1 MAKKTF
7 KTATQEQQA
16 NPALSY
22 ISEGKPE
29 QEQELKSKRLN
40 LLIRPSVYADI
51 EKIAAMKRVSTNDL
65 INTILDEYREREA
78 AAVEKYN
85 ATFGEGE

>member
-7 KTATQEQQA
+7 KTATQEQRA

-29 QEQELKSKRLN
+29 PEQELKSKRLN

-65 INTILDEYREREA
+65 INTVLDDYREREA
-78 AAVEKYN
+78 VAIEKYN
-85 ATFGEGE
+85 AAFGEGE

>member
-29 QEQELKSKRLN
+29 PEQELKSKRLN

-65 INTILDEYREREA
+65 INTVLDYYREREA
-78 AAVEKYN
+78 AAIEKYN